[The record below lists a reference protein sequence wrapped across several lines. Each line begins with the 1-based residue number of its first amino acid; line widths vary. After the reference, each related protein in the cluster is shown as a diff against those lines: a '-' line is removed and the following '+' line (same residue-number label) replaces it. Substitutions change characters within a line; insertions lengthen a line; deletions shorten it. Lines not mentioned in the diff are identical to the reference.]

1 MMIAPHRE
9 HTPPS
14 MVADGG
20 ERPWSE
26 LQLAI
31 KQHSVHKVEVDEAT
45 GDKLYVVSNLRK
57 FTVEVQLLDKVT
69 QELATSN
76 QLRLRAVLLYENGCP
91 VKAMEGQDLLLGE
104 TEVVAIQGVATF
116 KLQMGQSVL
125 SSKLGKQSFRI
136 RLEPMDRQ
144 LRESYGPQL
153 IILSE
158 PLKSVTKLERRP
170 PAVNEVPPGPYGGM
184 GGMGGTVPLLP
195 PAPAAGVAPPVH
207 APTIPIQP
215 PNAARQ
221 TSPPPIP
228 GQNGRFAAPGS
239 CLFPP
244 SPPRDDAPSNGF
256 DGGAGLGG
264 VDTPGLQDVVR
275 QQRAQIA
282 ELTQSNSLI
291 LQELTRLRQRLDSDS
306 TPAGAPQPLRHV
318 AARSD
323 GA

>member
-1 MMIAPHRE
+1 
-9 HTPPS
+9 
-14 MVADGG
+14 MV
-20 ERPWSE
+20 
-26 LQLAI
+26 
-31 KQHSVHKVEVDEAT
+31 V
-45 GDKLYVVSNLRK
+45 
-57 FTVEVQLLDKVT
+57 
-69 QELATSN
+69 
-76 QLRLRAVLLYENGCP
+76 
-91 VKAMEGQDLLLGE
+91 
-104 TEVVAIQGVATF
+104 IQGAATF
-116 KLQMGQSVL
+116 KLQMGPSVL

-144 LRESYGPQL
+144 LREAYGPQL

-170 PAVNEVPPGPYGGM
+170 PPVAEPPPGPFGGM
-184 GGMGGTVPLLP
+184 GAMGATVPLIP
-195 PAPAAGVAPPVH
+195 PAPASGVAPPVH

-256 DGGAGLGG
+256 DGGAGVSTAALLGG
-264 VDTPGLQDVVR
+264 GAQLGSVDTPGLQDVVR

-291 LQELTRLRQRLDSDS
+291 LLELTRLRQRLDSDS
-306 TPAGAPQPLRHV
+306 TPAGAPQPPRHV
-318 AARSD
+318 AAR
-323 GA
+323 GNGV

>member
-1 MMIAPHRE
+1 
-9 HTPPS
+9 
-14 MVADGG
+14 
-20 ERPWSE
+20 
-26 LQLAI
+26 
-31 KQHSVHKVEVDEAT
+31 
-45 GDKLYVVSNLRK
+45 
-57 FTVEVQLLDKVT
+57 
-69 QELATSN
+69 
-76 QLRLRAVLLYENGCP
+76 
-91 VKAMEGQDLLLGE
+91 
-104 TEVVAIQGVATF
+104 
-116 KLQMGQSVL
+116 MGQSVL